1 MSKEKDNSEFEELDS
16 VSNVEEIESDELKK
30 KRPTW
35 LLVLLNSVLSL
46 ILVASILATG
56 VLGAL
61 AYLFKDMQL
70 DVHFPENNE
79 DLGITDEV
87 IEQLPE
93 DNGIVNIALFGI
105 DNYKKITN
113 NNKRVKGRSDSII
126 VLSIDSK
133 NKTVKLT
140 SILRDSWVPIERSSG
155 TKNYKINTA
164 YAYGGPTLAVK
175 TLNQNF
181 KLDVKDYATVSLYQ
195 LSTVIDYIG
204 GIDLKIT
211 EKERK
216 QINKC
221 WIGGEPVDQVETA
234 GMVHLNGR
242 QAVGFASIRYI
253 DGDDYRAKRHQKV
266 LTAMLQ
272 AVKQKPISEY
282 PALLSKILGQV
293 ETSMTYDEIIKYTYL
308 VADSELKLETTLIPG
323 SNVPHKRGIFSDT
336 RGGWVWKYD
345 LGVASEFIHNWIY
358 GEENEDEDEPKD
370 DKNDSEPQSGS
381 DVNNTSNTSST
392 DSQSEGQK

>member
-1 MSKEKDNSEFEELDS
+1 MSKEKDNSEFEELNS
-16 VSNVEEIESDELKK
+16 VSDVEEIESDKPEK

-35 LLVLLNSVLSL
+35 LLVLLNSCISL

-79 DLGITDEV
+79 DLGISDEV
-87 IEQLPE
+87 VERLPE

-105 DNYKKITN
+105 DNYKKITDN
-113 NNKRVKGRSDSII
+113 SKRVKGRSDSII
-126 VLSIDSK
+126 ILSIDSK

-181 KLDVKDYATVSLYQ
+181 KLDIKDYATVSLYQ
-195 LSTVIDYIG
+195 LSTVIDYVG

-211 EKERK
+211 EKERT

-221 WIGGEPVDQVETA
+221 WIGGEPVDQVEKA

-266 LTAMLQ
+266 LTAILE

-293 ETSMTYDEIIKYTYL
+293 ETSMTYNEIIKYTSL
-308 VADSELKLETTLIPG
+308 VADSELQVETTLIPG

-345 LGVASEFIHNWIY
+345 LNVASEFIHNWIY
-358 GEENEDEDEPKD
+358 GEENEDEDEPQN
-370 DKNDSEPQSGS
+370 DKNGSEPQGGS
-381 DVNNTSNTSST
+381 DVNNTSNTNST